1 MNCTLTYDGD
11 LKANGSV
18 KHKHALRRVFHR
30 QLFQLWEGTPFKQL
44 KNPSETLITSIA
56 RYRFFPIISSA
67 RNEIAELQLLML
79 RPGAGPGFIVGQGGD
94 IDNRLKTLLDSL
106 RLLKDISEIP
116 SDYKQEEDENPFFC
130 LLEDD
135 ILISDLSVSTER
147 LLEPCE
153 SSSHVKLIVR
163 VQAKT
168 APKIGANMILR
179 IG

>member
-1 MNCTLTYDGD
+1 MNCTLTFDGD

-18 KHKHALRRVFHR
+18 RHKHALRRAFHR
-30 QLFQLWEGTPFKQL
+30 QLSQLWEGTPFMQL
-44 KNPSETLITSIA
+44 KNPSETLTTIIA
-56 RYRFFPIISSA
+56 GYRFFPMISGA
-67 RNEIAELQLLML
+67 RNETAELQLLLL

-106 RLLKDISEIP
+106 RMPKDISEIP
-116 SDYKQEEDENPFFC
+116 SDYIQESDENPFFC

-135 ILISDLSVSTER
+135 ILISDLSVSTDR

-153 SSSHVKLIVR
+153 SRSHVKLIVR
-163 VQAKT
+163 VQAK
-168 APKIGANMILR
+168 AASKLGANMLLR